1 MQRSLAWA
9 ITMAFL
15 GSMVAPSL
23 CVLQFQ
29 MRRAYVEREL
39 CVQRDVVEA
48 MRTCHGQC
56 HLSKQ
61 LKALEQEAAAGFPA
75 DQLQFRTE
83 PAMAIQ
89 VQPAGFVL
97 AASPLGFP
105 RSINRLCAGHADSA
119 DPVPWV

>member
-1 MQRSLAWA
+1 
-9 ITMAFL
+9 MAFL

-39 CVQRDVVEA
+39 CVQRDVVES
-48 MRTCHGQC
+48 MRTCHGEC

-61 LKALEQEAAAGFPA
+61 LKALEQEAASGFPA

-83 PAMAIQ
+83 PAVALQ
-89 VQPAGFVL
+89 VLSAGFVPV
-97 AASPLGFP
+97 AIHRAFP
-105 RSINRLCAGHADSA
+105 RSVERIRAGHVDSA
-119 DPVPWV
+119 DHVPWG

>member
-1 MQRSLAWA
+1 
-9 ITMAFL
+9 MAFL
-15 GSMVAPSL
+15 ASMLAPSL

-61 LKALEQEAAAGFPA
+61 LKALEREAAAGFPA

-83 PAMAIQ
+83 PAVAVTIG
-89 VQPAGFVL
+89 AADLLL
-97 AASPLGFP
+97 AANPLAFP
-105 RSINRLCAGHADSA
+105 RRSDQLRTGHSRTA